1 VDQDNDAEA
10 REPFGALLLLR
21 KIHARSF
28 LQLQITVIDL
38 YRKTVPLNGRSCAPV
53 VMSPPEGRAF

>member
-28 LQLQITVIDL
+28 LQLQITVNDSL
-38 YRKTVPLNGRSCAPV
+38 ESRHLNSGSCVPAV
-53 VMSPPEGRAF
+53 D